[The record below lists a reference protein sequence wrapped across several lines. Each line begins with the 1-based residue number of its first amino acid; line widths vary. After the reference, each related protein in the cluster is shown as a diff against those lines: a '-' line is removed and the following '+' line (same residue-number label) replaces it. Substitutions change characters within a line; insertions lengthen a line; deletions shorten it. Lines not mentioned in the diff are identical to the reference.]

1 MTDSREVPYYCS
13 PSGDP
18 EEDKELL
25 EPFKYIQSVENNRC
39 TKLTVAFNYWLRI
52 PDDKLRQI
60 NNIISIVYN
69 VCILFDDIQDG
80 SIWRDGIPV
89 THSVYGLCD
98 TIGTTNYM
106 QAIALEKA
114 IELHPEAVKILT
126 EELVEFNRGQK
137 KDIYWRNNSICPTDD
152 QYEKNA
158 IRKAGWLVKL
168 MVKLMKLFSSCDK
181 DFSSVLNLMGY
192 YHQIHN
198 DYCNLCVG
206 KDDKNYCDDLTEG
219 KFSFPIIH
227 AIKHDDDRRI
237 RNILKQRTTDIN
249 IKNHFVELLEK
260 LGSFKYTRDV
270 LKELNKKI
278 KIEIEHLG
286 GNPLFINML
295 EKYEKEVLCHG
306 IKVLL
311 FFVSGRRSEDL
322 QRSVQDIENYL
333 LYITILIF
341 SVIVC
346 FIINNV
352 LY

>member
-1 MTDSREVPYYCS
+1 MTDSREVIPFYCS

-18 EEDKELL
+18 KEDKELL
-25 EPFKYIQSVENNRC
+25 EPFEYIRSVENQRC
-39 TKLTVAFNYWLRI
+39 TKLSVAFNYWLRI
-52 PDDKLRQI
+52 SPDKLRQI
-60 NNIISIVYN
+60 NEIISIVYN
-69 VCILFDDIQDG
+69 VCILYDDIQDK

-89 THSVYGLCD
+89 THSVYGLSD
-98 TIGTTNYM
+98 TVSATNYV

-114 IELHPEAVKILT
+114 IELHPEAVKILID
-126 EELVEFNRGQK
+126 ELVEFNRGQR

-168 MVKLMKLFSSCDK
+168 MVKLMKLFSSCEK

-227 AIKHDDDRRI
+227 AIKHDDDWRI
-237 RNILKQRTTDIN
+237 KNILKQRTTDIN
-249 IKNHFVELLEK
+249 LKNYFVELLEK

-270 LKELNKKI
+270 LKDLDKKI
-278 KIEIEHLG
+278 RIEIERLG
-286 GNPLFINML
+286 GNPLFVNML
-295 EKYEKEVLCHG
+295 DKYENEVLCHG
-306 IKVLL
+306 IK
-311 FFVSGRRSEDL
+311 GRRSEEL
-322 QRSVQDIENYL
+322 QESVQNIRNYL